1 MEVSRS
7 SSSGSSDGARAAA
20 KALNR
25 IVVVREGDD
34 APVIALRDNIVLS
47 PAVVVRLSMMECNL
61 SCVACFGL
69 LCVLFL

>member
-20 KALNR
+20 KVLKR
-25 IVVVREGDD
+25 IVVVLEGD

-47 PAVVVRLSMMECNL
+47 PAVVVWLSMMECNL
-61 SCVACFGL
+61 FCVACSGL
-69 LCVLFL
+69 LFL